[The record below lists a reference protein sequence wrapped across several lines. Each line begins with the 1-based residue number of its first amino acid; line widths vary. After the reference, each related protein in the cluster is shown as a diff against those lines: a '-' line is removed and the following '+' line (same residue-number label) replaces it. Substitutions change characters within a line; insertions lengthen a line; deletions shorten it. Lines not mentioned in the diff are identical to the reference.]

1 MERGPREDRSV
12 QPIILLPSPQPPRL
26 GLAGALGFLPA
37 PGSPPSLSTL
47 GPLPL
52 SLRG

>member
-1 MERGPREDRSV
+1 M
-12 QPIILLPSPQPPRL
+12 QPTTLLPSPQPPRL
-26 GLAGALGFLPA
+26 GPAGALAFLPA
-37 PGSPPSLSTL
+37 PGSPPSISTL